1 MQVYRHTT
9 RMDEIPGR
17 LRAAV
22 GDEPAIETVDIGGG
36 DALVV
41 TPEET
46 YLYRS
51 EGLLSDESV
60 AAYPHDVDRLAVE
73 SGRRKNAVVL
83 ESYEGEREFTVPADV
98 TDVVVA
104 AMLEGVLRTTGVV
117 GPEEAV
123 RAQFRFSDLTLVVA
137 DEKLFKHVGPS
148 VWNEDF
154 EMFDYESLT
163 DLNFQ
168 EGSVATQVVLE
179 IQGRQHRVKVPNE
192 QAGRVRRA
200 VQSAVFEHHGVS
212 SLGGLREKIAVEE
225 PEPGS
230 EPDEAA
236 PGAVSDP
243 VPETDET
250 DDDSGGVDWSP
261 PADQDVTGPRG
272 RPTDP
277 EADAPSAAA
286 VGDRTAGRAT
296 GAGDDEGEDASG
308 ADAGAGSG
316 SVESLEARIDDL
328 EAQLKRQ
335 NDLLESQG
343 ETIEQLVEELRR
355 GR

>member
-1 MQVYRHTT
+1 MRVYRHTT

-60 AAYPHDVDRLAVE
+60 AAYPHDIDRLAVE
-73 SGRRKNAVVL
+73 SGRRKNAIVL
-83 ESYEGEREFTVPADV
+83 ESFEGEREFTVPAEM
-98 TDVVVA
+98 TDVVVK

-117 GPEEAV
+117 NADEAV
-123 RAQFRFSDLTLVVA
+123 RAQFRFSDLTLVVT

-163 DLNFQ
+163 DLDFQ

-225 PEPGS
+225 PESGSEPSDAVPGVVSEPGS
-230 EPDEAA
+230 ETE
-236 PGAVSDP
+236 
-243 VPETDET
+243 
-250 DDDSGGVDWSP
+250 DDSGDTDWSP
-261 PADQDVTGPRG
+261 PADQDVTGPRS
-272 RPTDP
+272 RPTGP
-277 EADAPSAAA
+277 ETDAPSAAA

-296 GAGDDEGEDASG
+296 GAGDDTDDAIE
-308 ADAGAGSG
+308 AEA
-316 SVESLEARIDDL
+316 VEELEERIDDL
-328 EAQLKRQ
+328 EAQLERQ
-335 NDLLESQG
+335 NDLLESQR

>member
-1 MQVYRHTT
+1 MRVYRHITG
-9 RMDEIPGR
+9 MDEIPDR
-17 LRAAV
+17 LRVAV

-60 AAYPHDVDRLAVE
+60 TAYPHDVNRFAVE
-73 SGRRKNAVVL
+73 SGRRKNTIVL
-83 ESYEGEREFTVPADV
+83 ESFDSEREFTVPAGV

-117 GPEEAV
+117 DPDEAV
-123 RAQFRFSDLTLVVA
+123 RAQFRFSDLTLAVTE
-137 DEKLFKHVGPS
+137 EKLFKHVGPS

-154 EMFDYESLT
+154 EMFDYDSLT
-163 DLNFQ
+163 DLDFE
-168 EGSVATQVVLE
+168 EGSVATQVIVE
-179 IQGRQHRVKVPNE
+179 VQGRQHRVKVPNE

-212 SLGGLREKIAVEE
+212 SLGGLREEIAVEE
-225 PEPGS
+225 PESGS
-230 EPDEAA
+230 EPDEAV
-236 PGAVSDP
+236 PGAVSEP
-243 VPETDET
+243 VSETDSET

-261 PADQDVTGPRG
+261 PADQDVTGPRS

-277 EADAPSAAA
+277 ETDAPSAAA
-286 VGDRTAGRAT
+286 VGDRTAGRAA
-296 GAGDDEGEDASG
+296 GAGDSDDDD
-308 ADAGAGSG
+308 DAGAESG
-316 SVESLEARIDDL
+316 AIEELEERIDDL
-328 EAQLKRQ
+328 EAQLERQ

>member
-1 MQVYRHTT
+1 
-9 RMDEIPGR
+9 MDEIPGR

-60 AAYPHDVDRLAVE
+60 AAYPHDIDRLAVE
-73 SGRRKNAVVL
+73 SGRRKNAIVL
-83 ESYEGEREFTVPADV
+83 ESFEGEREFTVPAEM
-98 TDVVVA
+98 TDVVVK

-117 GPEEAV
+117 NADEDV
-123 RAQFRFSDLTLVVA
+123 RAQFRFSDLTLVVT

-163 DLNFQ
+163 DLDFQ

-225 PEPGS
+225 PESGS
-230 EPDEAA
+230 EPDEAV

-243 VPETDET
+243 VPETDSET

-296 GAGDDEGEDASG
+296 GAGDDEGEDASDDD
-308 ADAGAGSG
+308 DAGAGSG
-316 SVESLEARIDDL
+316 SVEDLEARIDDL
-328 EAQLKRQ
+328 EAQLERQ

>member
-1 MQVYRHTT
+1 MLEDGALDR
-9 RMDEIPGR
+9 
-17 LRAAV
+17 
-22 GDEPAIETVDIGGG
+22 PA
-36 DALVV
+36 DA
-41 TPEET
+41 T
-46 YLYRS
+46 
-51 EGLLSDESV
+51 GLLV
-60 AAYPHDVDRLAVE
+60 WHLHAVLAALD
-73 SGRRKNAVVL
+73 L
-83 ESYEGEREFTVPADV
+83 ED
-98 TDVVVA
+98 
-104 AMLEGVLRTTGVV
+104 
-117 GPEEAV
+117 
-123 RAQFRFSDLTLVVA
+123 DL
-137 DEKLFKHVGPS
+137 
-148 VWNEDF
+148 
-154 EMFDYESLT
+154 
-163 DLNFQ
+163 
-168 EGSVATQVVLE
+168 GSVATQVVLE

-200 VQSAVFEHHGVS
+200 VQSAVFEHHSVS

-225 PEPGS
+225 PESGS
-230 EPDEAA
+230 EPDEAV

-243 VPETDET
+243 VPETDSET

-296 GAGDDEGEDASG
+296 GAGDNEGEDASG

-328 EAQLKRQ
+328 EAQLERQ